1 MFHVFLPSATD
12 VGIINPNYNKTLLT
26 NGSVTFSIN
35 GRPNFI
41 DDPRSLAINSPNV
54 IILEICVFDN

>member
-1 MFHVFLPSATD
+1 MFDVFLPSATD

-41 DDPRSLAINSPNV
+41 DDTRSLAINSPNV

>member
-12 VGIINPNYNKTLLT
+12 VAIINPNCNKTLLT

-41 DDPRSLAINSPNV
+41 DHPRSLAINSPNF
-54 IILEICVFDN
+54 IILWICVFDN